1 MMKYFLMGLTLIML
15 FFLHAELVAD
25 KLYTWTDEKG
35 VVHISKDPPPKNTK
49 IDDVMN
55 YKPETEAEVQNVL
68 ENERREEMQDEA
80 APKKESVQKEQ
91 KSKTKAE
98 ENNDDEIYI
107 DREGK
112 RIRRAE
118 ETKEVREQ
126 HQERRRSF
134 RRHRR

>member
-1 MMKYFLMGLTLIML
+1 
-15 FFLHAELVAD
+15 
-25 KLYTWTDEKG
+25 
-35 VVHISKDPPPKNTK
+35 VHISKDPPPKNTK